1 MLDLQSISK
10 KYYEL
15 VYFDGTHLHLRKPSQ
30 KLFRK
35 LINIT
40 NLKDEEVDK
49 MFDVIYDVITEAL
62 NNNTDDRTFS
72 LDEIRENFDI
82 ETAFL
87 FIQDY
92 LQDITSI
99 LGE

>member
-15 VYFDGTHLHLRKPSQ
+15 VYFDGTHLHLKKPTQ
-30 KLFRK
+30 KLFRE
-35 LINIT
+35 LIDIT
-40 NLKDEEVDK
+40 NLENEEVDK
-49 MFDVIYDVITEAL
+49 MFDVIYGVITEAL
-62 NNNTDDRTFS
+62 NNNIDDRTFS
-72 LDEIRENFDI
+72 SDEVRESFDI

-92 LQDITSI
+92 LADITSV